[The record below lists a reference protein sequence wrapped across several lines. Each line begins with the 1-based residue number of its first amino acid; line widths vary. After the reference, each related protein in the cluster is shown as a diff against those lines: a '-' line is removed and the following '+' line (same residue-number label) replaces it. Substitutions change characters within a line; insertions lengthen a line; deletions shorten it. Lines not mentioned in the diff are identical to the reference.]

1 MRSTMTTPAST
12 SNRIIAR
19 ADVSSRSSLSRR
31 GVKTASASS
40 SSSFASS
47 SSSSSVVVVTEKDS
61 GGGERV
67 RNNETMQISS
77 LRPKEK
83 SNGNRKGVISVPSKS
98 RKPAPSSSNNAQSTT
113 FLSPQFT
120 EGLVL
125 AIACVLGSSL
135 SATLLALVP
144 TLRAAANALNE
155 VAMLAEALKEEIP
168 DTLAAVRVSGLE
180 LTDALEEVGELTSEV
195 TGVTKRTTRAIDMSL
210 STAQRVGGLVYE
222 GSKTMVPNAKRQVK
236 KTVKPMVRRTA
247 NEIEGIARERAAMD
261 PYAGEIVSGVA
272 ATTKKG
278 VGRARKAIEAAG
290 VAKQIGQVYKAVKGK
305 PSKVS
310 D

>member
-1 MRSTMTTPAST
+1 M
-12 SNRIIAR
+12 
-19 ADVSSRSSLSRR
+19 SRR

-40 SSSFASS
+40 FA

-98 RKPAPSSSNNAQSTT
+98 RKSAPSSSNNAQSTT

>member
-1 MRSTMTTPAST
+1 
-12 SNRIIAR
+12 
-19 ADVSSRSSLSRR
+19 LSRR
-31 GVKTASASS
+31 GVKAASA

-47 SSSSSVVVVTEKDS
+47 SVVVVAEKDL
-61 GGGERV
+61 GGGGRI

-83 SNGNRKGVISVPSKS
+83 SNGNKKGVISVPSKS
-98 RKPAPSSSNNAQSTT
+98 RKPAPSSSNNAQTTT

-290 VAKQIGQVYKAVKGK
+290 VAKQIGRVYKAVKGK

>member
-1 MRSTMTTPAST
+1 M
-12 SNRIIAR
+12 
-19 ADVSSRSSLSRR
+19 SRR

-40 SSSFASS
+40 SSFAS

-98 RKPAPSSSNNAQSTT
+98 RKSAPSSSNNAQSTT

>member
-1 MRSTMTTPAST
+1 M
-12 SNRIIAR
+12 
-19 ADVSSRSSLSRR
+19 SRR

-40 SSSFASS
+40 FA

>member
-1 MRSTMTTPAST
+1 MTTPAST

-19 ADVSSRSSLSRR
+19 ADLSSRSSLPRR
-31 GVKTASASS
+31 GVKAASASS
-40 SSSFASS
+40 SFA
-47 SSSSSVVVVTEKDS
+47 SSSVVVVTEKDV
-61 GGGERV
+61 GGGGRI

-83 SNGNRKGVISVPSKS
+83 CNGNKKGVISVPSKS
-98 RKPAPSSSNNAQSTT
+98 RKPASSSSNNAQTTT

-278 VGRARKAIEAAG
+278 VGRARKAIEAAE

>member
-1 MRSTMTTPAST
+1 MTTPAST

-31 GVKTASASS
+31 GVKAASASS
-40 SSSFASS
+40 SFA
-47 SSSSSVVVVTEKDS
+47 SSSVVVVTEKDS

>member
-1 MRSTMTTPAST
+1 M
-12 SNRIIAR
+12 
-19 ADVSSRSSLSRR
+19 SRR

-40 SSSFASS
+40 ASSSSFASP
-47 SSSSSVVVVTEKDS
+47 SVVVVTEKDS

>member
-1 MRSTMTTPAST
+1 MTTPAST

-40 SSSFASS
+40 ASSSSFASP
-47 SSSSSVVVVTEKDS
+47 SVVVVTEKDS

>member
-1 MRSTMTTPAST
+1 M
-12 SNRIIAR
+12 
-19 ADVSSRSSLSRR
+19 SRR

-40 SSSFASS
+40 FA

-98 RKPAPSSSNNAQSTT
+98 RKSAPSSSNNAQSTT

-290 VAKQIGQVYKAVKGK
+290 VAKQIGRVYKAVKGK

>member
-1 MRSTMTTPAST
+1 
-12 SNRIIAR
+12 
-19 ADVSSRSSLSRR
+19 LSRR

-40 SSSFASS
+40 SSFAS

-98 RKPAPSSSNNAQSTT
+98 RKSAPSSSNNAQSTT

>member
-1 MRSTMTTPAST
+1 MTTPAST

-19 ADVSSRSSLSRR
+19 ADVSSRSSMSRR

-40 SSSFASS
+40 FA